1 MVVKKIKELKT
12 KKVKEPKTKKV
23 KEPKTKKVKEHKVN
37 KVNKTVTNTLMDTET
52 NTVMDTETNTVM
64 DTVTN
69 TVMDTETNT
78 LMDTVTDTVTDTV
91 IDSKINLPKY
101 NNINPNQTNFYN
113 KLLMKSINEKDIQLI
128 LDNKKKNNYD
138 NTFDDILSFRK
149 KFTKMD
155 LDNIDCIIYHDENS
169 DGMFSA
175 AIAYNYLRENSNKK
189 IELIGEKPGKINFIT
204 KIRGKNIIIVDL
216 SLRED
221 YLKEVIKVSKRCIVI
236 DDHNKTL
243 LNNPDIFNG
252 MNHAACSYT
261 WKFFYP
267 RKSIPNTI
275 IYIDSSDGK
284 LFLDFIYKSFT
295 NLLAQSLGF
304 RFTHDKSKRTMHKK
318 KTGELFIELW
328 NLFNDDVKFRL
339 YITIGNYFNEVTE
352 SLKEQIAINAQP
364 AKFQGYNVGVLNF
377 NAPALSKPVGRQI
390 ITNFRNSGMAI
401 DFAVLWGYEYTSNAY
416 RIQIIDD
423 HKQNKIGMDYLARK
437 LGEKGGSS
445 KGGQGHF
452 HVGNFYW
459 QRKPGQDI
467 WDLFTKKYI

>member
-1 MVVKKIKELKT
+1 MVVKKIKEPKVT
-12 KKVKEPKTKKV
+12 KVKEPKVKKV
-23 KEPKTKKVKEHKVN
+23 KETKVKKPKVN
-37 KVNKTVTNTLMDTET
+37 NIKMDTET
-52 NTVMDTETNTVM
+52 NTVMDTETNT
-64 DTVTN
+64 
-69 TVMDTETNT
+69 E
-78 LMDTVTDTVTDTV
+78 
-91 IDSKINLPKY
+91 IDKKINIKKNKY
-101 NNINPNQTNFYN
+101 NNINPSQINFYN

-138 NTFDDILSFRK
+138 NTFNDILSFRR

-189 IELIGEKPGKINFIT
+189 IELIGEKPGKINFIN

-221 YLKEVIKVSKRCIVI
+221 HLKEVIKISKRCIVI

-243 LNNPDIFNG
+243 HNDPNIFNG

-267 RKSIPNTI
+267 RKPIPNTI

-304 RFTHDKSKRTMHKK
+304 RFTHDKSKSTMHKK
-318 KTGELFIELW
+318 QTGELFVELW
-328 NLFNDDVKFRL
+328 NLFNDDAKFRL

-352 SLKEQIAINAQP
+352 SLKEQIAINAHP

-390 ITNFRNSGMAI
+390 ITNFKNRGMAI

>member
-1 MVVKKIKELKT
+1 MVVKKIKEPKVT
-12 KKVKEPKTKKV
+12 KVKEPKATKV
-23 KEPKTKKVKEHKVN
+23 KKPKVN
-37 KVNKTVTNTLMDTET
+37 
-52 NTVMDTETNTVM
+52 NTVM

-69 TVMDTETNT
+69 TEMDTVMDTVMDIETNTVMDIETNTEMDIETNTETNT
-78 LMDTVTDTVTDTV
+78 EMDTVTNTE
-91 IDSKINLPKY
+91 IDKKINIKKNKY
-101 NNINPNQTNFYN
+101 NNINPYQTNFYN

-149 KFTKMD
+149 KFTKTD
-155 LDNIDCIIYHDENS
+155 LDNIECIIYHDENS

-189 IELIGEKPGKINFIT
+189 IELIGEKPGKINFIN
-204 KIRGKNIIIVDL
+204 KVRGKNIIIVDL

-267 RKSIPNTI
+267 RKPIPNTI
-275 IYIDSSDGK
+275 VYIDSSDGK

-318 KTGELFIELW
+318 QTGELFIELW
-328 NLFNDDVKFRL
+328 NLLNDDVKFRL

-352 SLKEQIAINAQP
+352 SLKEQIAINAQS

-390 ITNFRNSGMAI
+390 ITNFRNKGMAI